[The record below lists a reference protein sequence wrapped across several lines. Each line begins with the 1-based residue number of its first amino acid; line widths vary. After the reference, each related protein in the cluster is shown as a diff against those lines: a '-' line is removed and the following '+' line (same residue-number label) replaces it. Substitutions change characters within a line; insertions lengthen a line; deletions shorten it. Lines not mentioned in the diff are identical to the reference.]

1 VVQPSQRYYFNNS
14 RREEWQHVTTNRS
27 TPITMALPQSK
38 RKERRETKPE
48 GCWNV
53 KALSTRVMA
62 KT

>member
-1 VVQPSQRYYFNNS
+1 VVNRKARYYSHNS
-14 RREEWQHVTTNRS
+14 RREDWQHVTTNRS

-53 KALSTRVMA
+53 KALSTRAMA